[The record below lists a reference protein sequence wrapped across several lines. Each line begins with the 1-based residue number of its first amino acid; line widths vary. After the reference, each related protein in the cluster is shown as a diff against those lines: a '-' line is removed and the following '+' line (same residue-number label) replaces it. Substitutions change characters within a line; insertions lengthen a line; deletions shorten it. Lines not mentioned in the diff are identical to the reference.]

1 LVTGANPK
9 GHYEQLYDRAIGTLE
24 NASLAFE
31 EARTMSEG
39 IRSQED
45 SLEEVKAK
53 ISDAERAVTSQL
65 IEIYGSPYSDDIG
78 PGKTFPQDYVGPDLV
93 HYLYVDMPETDEAL
107 RLGLQAC
114 TRPADAVEL
123 AASMGRSMQWMR
135 RRAAQLG
142 LQIPQRPE
150 RPWQQAETAVL
161 RENAH
166 LPAPELAKVLRRA
179 GFMRTPGAVALR
191 LRQAKLDRTCPNTHP
206 LADVAMLLGVSP
218 QTVLV
223 WTQQHGLRTTR
234 RQPDTGGQGHR
245 YRIHRKDLRA
255 WLRDNPTRIDL
266 AKVDAPW
273 FLDLALGAHQ

>member
-1 LVTGANPK
+1 MPKTLADGAPSWWTTT
-9 GHYEQLYDRAIGTLE
+9 EDRLMRELYSAEGLAAVMARLPHRTERAIRQHAHHLGLHLPRR
-24 NASLAFE
+24 SLKGLP
-31 EARTMSEG
+31 R
-39 IRSQED
+39 
-45 SLEEVKAK
+45 V
-53 ISDAERAVTSQL
+53 
-65 IEIYGSPYSDDIG
+65 
-78 PGKTFPQDYVGPDLV
+78 
-93 HYLYVDMPETDEAL
+93 LYVDMPETDEAL